1 MFKGFFTRKSDNYGT
16 HLVLFF
22 AASLALIAAFQLSVD
37 KLHILE
43 NPEAGLSCSI
53 NAVLNCAS
61 VMKTPQASLL
71 GFPNSF
77 LGLMAYPVFIF
88 VALALISGAKMNKFV
103 WRLLFAGALSAALF
117 AWWLYYDSVYVIQ
130 ILCPWCLLTT
140 TTTTVIFAV
149 MTRIAILE
157 DIFTLP
163 KARRK
168 KLQDLVK
175 NQYDVVVTVSF
186 ITILALL
193 IVLKFGDALFA

>member
-1 MFKGFFTRKSDNYGT
+1 MLKQLFAKKSDNYT
-16 HLVLFF
+16 AHIVLLF
-22 AASLALIAAFQLSVD
+22 ASLFALLAAFQLSVD

-77 LGLMAYPVFIF
+77 LGLMAYPVFVF
-88 VALALISGAKMNKFV
+88 VAISLLGGGRFAKNI
-103 WRLLFAGALSAALF
+103 WRLLFAGAFSAALF

-140 TTTTVIFAV
+140 TMTTIIFAV
-149 MTRIAILE
+149 TTRLALLE
-157 DIFTLP
+157 GVLGLS
-163 KARRK
+163 KANHK
-168 KLQDLVK
+168 KATALLK
-175 NQYDVVVTVSF
+175 NQYDVVLVASF
-186 ITILALL
+186 LALL
-193 IVLKFGDALFA
+193 SLLIVMKFGDSLFA

>member
-1 MFKGFFTRKSDNYGT
+1 MFKGFFARKSDNYGT
-16 HLVLFF
+16 HLILFF

-88 VALALISGAKMNKFV
+88 VAIALISGVKMNKFV

-140 TTTTVIFAV
+140 TTTTVIFAA

-163 KARRK
+163 KAQRK